1 MNEFQV
7 LERNRAFAR
16 AMEHLRAAHAHLV
29 QAAGENHRF
38 DLGLDLPE
46 KALLDAAHRC
56 AHAYRAC
63 PELGEGQPPEKPA

>member
-7 LERNRAFAR
+7 LERNRAFTR

-38 DLGLDLPE
+38 DLGLDIPE

-56 AHAYRAC
+56 AHVYKSH
-63 PELGEGQPPEKPA
+63 PEHAEGQPPETPA

>member
-1 MNEFQV
+1 MNDFV
-7 LERNRAFAR
+7 LLERNRAFAR

-46 KALLDAAHRC
+46 KAILDAMHRC
-56 AHAYRAC
+56 AHVYKAR
-63 PELGEGQPPEKPA
+63 PEPVEGQPPEAQG

>member
-46 KALLDAAHRC
+46 KAILDAMHRC
-56 AHAYRAC
+56 AHVYKQT
-63 PELGEGQPPEKPA
+63 PETPA